1 MYVRTV
7 QCSSHPSIVVYKRL
21 NQLPD
26 IEIRLGTP
34 VYFCVCSTKS
44 SSICHLSNCNRF
56 NKVFEPCV
64 YLPMLLWRCNISCP
78 HMDSYDRTF
87 ATYMR
92 RLKRLL
98 GCSLVP
104 RSVLIY
110 RSDRFLTIIFRDR
123 LTNSEWCLC
132 G

>member
-1 MYVRTV
+1 MR
-7 QCSSHPSIVVYKRL
+7 I
-21 NQLPD
+21 
-26 IEIRLGTP
+26 
-34 VYFCVCSTKS
+34 STYATLALQHFMS
-44 SSICHLSNCNRF
+44 A
-56 NKVFEPCV
+56 
-64 YLPMLLWRCNISCP
+64 YG
-78 HMDSYDRTF
+78 SYDRTF